1 MDTLKQGMVG
11 YQVAELQQLLNNH
24 GQRLVVDGDFGAKT
38 FAAVQAVQ
46 RRAGL
51 VVDGRAGPKTLAVLR
66 GQLRNLWPKFLKEDD
81 LKAAAATLGVE
92 LAVVKAVNLVE
103 SVGCGFGEDQRP
115 RILLE
120 RHVAYKQAA
129 AAGMDSK
136 LLAASYP
143 NLVNPKRGGYA
154 GGSHEW
160 SRFANLASI
169 TSQAVAIEACS
180 WGAFQI
186 MGYHWKRLGYSSAID
201 FMKSMC
207 DSEGNQLDA
216 FVRFIK
222 ADGELHKAMKEK
234 NWAVFA
240 SEYNGPAYRDNL
252 YDTKLA
258 TAYQRFGGQRDKVA
272 A

>member
-11 YQVAELQQLLNNH
+11 YQVAELQQLLNTH
-24 GQRLVVDGDFGAKT
+24 GQRLLVDGDFGAKT

-66 GQLRNLWPKFLKEDD
+66 GQVAKGIVFLSEAD
-81 LKAAAATLGVE
+81 LQRAAKALGVE
-92 LAVVKAVNLVE
+92 LAAVKAVNLVE

-120 RHVAYKQAA
+120 RHVAYKQAT

-136 LLAASYP
+136 QLAASYP
-143 NLVNPKRGGYA
+143 NLVNQKRGGYA

-160 SRFANLASI
+160 SRFAHLASI

-186 MGYHWKRLGYSSAID
+186 MGYHWQPLGYASAED
-201 FMKSMC
+201 FMAAMC
-207 DSEGNQLDA
+207 QSEADQLAA
-216 FVRFIK
+216 FVRLIQ
-222 ADGELHKAMKEK
+222 ADTELHQALRAKDWPE
-234 NWAVFA
+234 FA
-240 SEYNGPAYRDNL
+240 RRYNGPAYRDNL

-258 TAYQRFGGQRDKVA
+258 TAYQRFGGQQSKA
-272 A
+272 AA

>member
-38 FAAVQAVQ
+38 FAAVQSVQ

-66 GQLRNLWPKFLKEDD
+66 GQVAKEVVFLSEAD
-81 LKAAAATLGVE
+81 LQRAAKALGVE
-92 LAVVKAVNLVE
+92 LATVKAANLVE

-120 RHVAYKQAA
+120 RHVAYKRAD

-136 LLAASYP
+136 LLAACYP
-143 NLVNPKRGGYA
+143 NLINPKRGGYA

-186 MGYHWKRLGYSSAID
+186 MGYHWQLLGYASAAD
-201 FMKSMC
+201 FMAAMC
-207 DSEGNQLDA
+207 QSEAEQLAA
-216 FVRFIK
+216 FVRFIQ
-222 ADGELHKAMKEK
+222 ADAELHQALRARD
-234 NWAVFA
+234 WAEFA
-240 SEYNGPAYRDNL
+240 RRYNGPAYRDNL